1 MQSTGIFGDPTS
13 ELTYFGKTLREH
25 SPQGPFNGTASNGI
39 EMVIMDAHN
48 EALIIRSFLDLTLQV
63 SGLSAACAVRV
74 SNGAQFC
81 STVAGL

>member
-39 EMVIMDAHN
+39 EN
-48 EALIIRSFLDLTLQV
+48 LTLQV